1 MLSGIMLIIVTMF
14 AVLGAY
20 YLSDLLTGCLFKSNA
35 KNRVAVLLATER
47 VEDVW
52 NGVLDLR
59 ARIPQSTIVILC
71 QTLPDESQRL
81 EPSMQ
86 GVLFATADTLA
97 DVVCRQLAVEKAKP
111 ACETAEI
118 RQA

>member
-20 YLSDLLTGCLFKSNA
+20 YLSDLLTACLFKS
-35 KNRVAVLLATER
+35 KTESRVAVLLAADR
-47 VEDVW
+47 MEDVW

-71 QTLPDESQRL
+71 QTLPADTLRL

-86 GVLFATADTLA
+86 GVVFATPETLA
-97 DVVCRQLAVEKAKP
+97 EVVCRQFATEKANAAK
-111 ACETAEI
+111 
-118 RQA
+118 RVKQH